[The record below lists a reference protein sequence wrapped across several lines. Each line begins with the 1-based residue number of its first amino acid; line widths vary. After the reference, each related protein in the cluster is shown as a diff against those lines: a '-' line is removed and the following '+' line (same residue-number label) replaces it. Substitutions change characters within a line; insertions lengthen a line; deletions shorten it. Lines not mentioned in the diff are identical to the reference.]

1 MINNNEFAFR
11 LKKVMDFYQ
20 LSASSFAD
28 KIKIPRS
35 SISHILSGRNKPSLD
50 FVLKVI
56 KEFDDVDLYW
66 LLNGE
71 GKFPKS
77 NPPPTTKIFSPNEDE
92 TREMEKPLEN
102 DKMTSNISK
111 GIERIV
117 IFYSDG
123 TFKEYI
129 K

>member
-11 LKKVMDFYQ
+11 LKKIMNYYQ
-20 LSASSFAD
+20 LSASAFAD

-35 SISHILSGRNKPSLD
+35 SISHLLSGRNKPSLD

-56 KEFDDVDLYW
+56 KEFDEVELYW
-66 LLNGE
+66 FLK
-71 GKFPKS
+71 GKGNFPKDT
-77 NPPPTTKIFSPNEDE
+77 NPSPSPIFSEEVNSDE
-92 TREMEKPLEN
+92 KEEKLY
-102 DKMTSNISK
+102 KIIKTTSNHSK
-111 GIERIV
+111 GIEKIV
-117 IFYSDG
+117 IFYTDG